1 MLRLRR
7 RTRKQSE
14 VQESTVETNK
24 LEAKSAAIDCVHI
37 KADQY
42 AFHSCSHVRR
52 SFSSRAAVKDEN
64 DKNALDHAESSL
76 RIVMFLSCWG
86 PN

>member
-1 MLRLRR
+1 MLR
-7 RTRKQSE
+7 
-14 VQESTVETNK
+14 QETVDQTNK
-24 LEAKSAAIDCVHI
+24 EAKSAAIACVHI

-52 SFSSRAAVKDEN
+52 SSFSSRAAVKEAN
-64 DKNALDHAESSL
+64 DKNALDQAESSL